1 MPGSPVTRQRV
12 ISRDTC
18 ILGFTGNAY
27 VKSFVFDATTLTP
40 DSNGFYYVPAF
51 SFVTRSTTD
60 PTKVKVF
67 QGLGSN
73 VNAQQTI
80 TITGGPTGGSFTL
93 TYNGQTTAA
102 IAYNAAA
109 EDVEDALEVLTNVG
123 LGNVI
128 GSGGALPGTPVV
140 ITFSALLGN
149 QPQPLMTANSSA
161 LTGGTSPNV
170 SVATTQVGQT
180 AETIIGVFDNL
191 AYDFFGNAVNDDEP
205 VPIYDQYTAFDTTK
219 LNNWLSYGVAA
230 KTALPTCTF
239 QP

>member
-18 ILGFTGNAY
+18 TLGFTGNAY

-80 TITGGPTGGSFTL
+80 TITGSPTGGTFTL

-102 IAYNAAA
+102 IAYNAPA
-109 EDVEDALEVLTNVG
+109 EDVEDALEVLSNVG
-123 LGNVI
+123 VGNVL
-128 GSGGALPGTPVV
+128 GGGGALPGTAVT
-140 ITFSALLGN
+140 ITFQNLLGN
-149 QPQPLMTANSSA
+149 QPITAMT
-161 LTGGTSPNV
+161 
-170 SVATTQVGQT
+170 
-180 AETIIGVFDNL
+180 
-191 AYDFFGNAVNDDEP
+191 
-205 VPIYDQYTAFDTTK
+205 
-219 LNNWLSYGVAA
+219 
-230 KTALPTCTF
+230 
-239 QP
+239 